1 MIDSI
6 LEWASLI
13 SAIVGC
19 MVTLLLVVIEITKGR
34 SKNGRLGNSGG
45 KAGKRDRET

>member
-1 MIDSI
+1 MVDSI

-19 MVTLLLVVIEITKGR
+19 MVTLLLIVLIDLEY
-34 SKNGRLGNSGG
+34 
-45 KAGKRDRET
+45 ETEGDEDE

>member
-1 MIDSI
+1 MVDAV

-19 MVTLLLVVIEITKGR
+19 MVTLLLVVIEI
-34 SKNGRLGNSGG
+34 NN
-45 KAGKRDRET
+45 REA